1 MINIEM
7 TKAAL
12 NQCKDVGGCD
22 NCPLKDDDGCIYT
35 ITGHAAKLIKAQE
48 ELIDELRETVT
59 ELYEDDA
66 EGTAKEVAHFLM
78 NLIDQIAIRTG
89 LKDDPSKPET
99 NVCPCRACTKNKA
112 YCDICEDYKAWESG
126 KEDE

>member
-1 MINIEM
+1 MIDIEM

-12 NQCKDVGGCD
+12 KHHYPGHDCND
-22 NCPLKDDDGCIYT
+22 CPLSGNDDCLRILLNHVDWI
-35 ITGHAAKLIKAQE
+35 IEAQE
-48 ELIDELRETVT
+48 ELIDEIRETVS

-89 LKDDPSKPET
+89 LKDDPSKTET
-99 NVCPCRACTKNKA
+99 NVCPCRACKKSKA